1 MIEERDF
8 ISLGLSRELAEKL
21 QIMAITAPTEV
32 QERTIPAVLSGRNL
46 VVQSPTGSGKTL
58 AYLLPLVQKLD
69 LETKHLEILVLA
81 PSRELATQV
90 LQVVRTLAGERF
102 KAVSLIG
109 GASSERQVDA
119 LKEKPKIAVGTPGR
133 VLELLKMRK
142 INGQAIRT
150 IVIDEADKMFSGGFM
165 NDVRAIF
172 KATLKSRQLLFY
184 SATIPQALREEI
196 PGLEGETEFVLIGE
210 KSRVPATIRHFYIL
224 CDPVKRT
231 QVLEKL
237 FNFYQPKRAMVF
249 IQRNEGVGPLA
260 GRLQETGFAA
270 AALHADLSQQYRRDV
285 LQKFRRGHAA
295 VLVTT
300 DLLARGID
308 VEEIDFVFN
317 YDLPADEEFYLHR
330 VGRTGRAGREGAAVT
345 FLEEKQKFIIGK
357 YTRYLKVEFTQIGLD
372 KEDRVFLVEY
382 KKSNG

>member
-1 MIEERDF
+1 MTKDF
-8 ISLGLSRELAEKL
+8 VSLGLSRELAEKL
-21 QIMAITAPTEV
+21 QSMAITEPTEV
-32 QERTIPAVLSGRNL
+32 QARTIPAVLDGQNL

-58 AYLLPLVQKLD
+58 AYLLPLAHKLNT
-69 LETKHLEILVLA
+69 ETKDLEILVLT
-81 PSRELATQV
+81 PSRELAAQV
-90 LQVVRTLAGERF
+90 LKVIRSLAGERF
-102 KAVSLIG
+102 KAASLIG
-109 GASSERQVDA
+109 GASVERQLEA

-150 IVIDEADKMFSGGFM
+150 IVVDEADKMFSGGFM

-184 SATIPQALREEI
+184 SATIPQELREEI
-196 PGLEGETEFVLIGE
+196 PGFEGAAEFVQVGE
-210 KSRVPATIRHFYIL
+210 KSRVPETISHLYIL
-224 CDPVKRT
+224 CDPVRRN

-237 FNFYQPKRAMVF
+237 LNFYQPDRAMVF

-260 GRLQETGFAA
+260 GRLQEAGINA
-270 AALHADLSQQYRRDV
+270 AALHADLSQQHRRDV
-285 LQKFRRGHAA
+285 LQKFRRGEAG

-308 VEEIDFVFN
+308 VEEVDFVFN

-330 VGRTGRAGREGAAVT
+330 VGRTGRAGRTGTAVT

-372 KEDRVFLVEY
+372 QEGRAFRVEY
-382 KKSNG
+382 KKGHV